1 MAAQPYFFASQIHG
15 PESFSRALLPV
26 SLAQHNCLWCYW
38 GPASVKCSVLFSK
51 QRERKHHTPV
61 FLLFLTEQ
69 SVGIVVPLFS
79 TFKILT
85 IKNQWLFP
93 SISHLKKYTVSIN
106 KGKLF
111 YLLFFF
117 LSNICFVDVFLR
129 CRSECLPHC
138 LLQEVG
144 WKGPEISGLHS

>member
-1 MAAQPYFFASQIHG
+1 MAALPYFFASQIHG

-93 SISHLKKYTVSIN
+93 SISHLKKYTISIN

-117 LSNICFVDVFLR
+117 KVTSVLWMFF
-129 CRSECLPHC
+129 
-138 LLQEVG
+138 
-144 WKGPEISGLHS
+144 